1 MSHVQHLESIPFQ
14 PLDQMTTP
22 NRYVF
27 TTGGDPDLVHKRKI
41 DGGAVGEVHDVRFLI
56 LTILLVLLMCVA
68 LPNFIRPGNLLVPL
82 LSLLTLL
89 NSSLP
94 ERSYLQMVQEPT
106 KSRMKRGL

>member
-41 DGGAVGEVHDVRFLI
+41 DRGAVGEVHEVRFLI
-56 LTILLVLLMCVA
+56 VTITSSTDVRS
-68 LPNFIRPGNLLVPL
+68 FIKFPPAR
-82 LSLLTLL
+82 
-89 NSSLP
+89 
-94 ERSYLQMVQEPT
+94 
-106 KSRMKRGL
+106 